1 MSKRLKKFNSY
12 DPNNIYIQVIISRH
26 EQYKSVPTARTKIEF
41 YSDYTKLYGLIL
53 SRSLKSPGVH

>member
-41 YSDYTKLYGLIL
+41 YSDYTKLLIL